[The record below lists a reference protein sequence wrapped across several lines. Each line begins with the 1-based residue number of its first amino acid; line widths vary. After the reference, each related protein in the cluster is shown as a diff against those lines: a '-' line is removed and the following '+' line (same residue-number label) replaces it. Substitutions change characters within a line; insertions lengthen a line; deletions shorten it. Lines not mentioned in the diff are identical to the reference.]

1 MPTLEILYSETMETL
16 KYEFF
21 NKHKTNKLIID
32 LKRGFKLYKM
42 FYKWSSFLYTF
53 YLVFLSF
60 WG

>member
-42 FYKWSSFLYTF
+42 FYK
-53 YLVFLSF
+53 
-60 WG
+60 